1 MVKDID
7 TSNPRESYLLQTS
20 LNQKAISP
28 MREE

>member
-20 LNQKAISP
+20 FEQKAITP
-28 MREE
+28 MCEV